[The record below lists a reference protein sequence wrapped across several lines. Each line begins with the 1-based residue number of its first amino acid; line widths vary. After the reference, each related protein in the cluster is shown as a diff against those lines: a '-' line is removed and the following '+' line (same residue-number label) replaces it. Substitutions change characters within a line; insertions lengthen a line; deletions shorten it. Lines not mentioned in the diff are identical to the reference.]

1 MNNFLNGPKR
11 FQDNPNKVYILRKN
25 GTEFFGF
32 DQDGEPVV
40 ISAEALFQVANIEGA
55 VSTQSIENIEPRV
68 TELDGKVSDHQVRIN
83 DLTGVTVVLSGRV
96 DAHDLLIASLASG
109 SPKGTYPTL
118 GDLAVAFPSGDPGI
132 YVVSGDGHWYYWS
145 GSAWTDGGA
154 YLVSEISDG
163 TKTYSKEE
171 AIRWVDG
178 EPLYAINLSEV

>member
-68 TELDGKVSDHQVRIN
+68 TELDGKVSDHQVRSPAPKVRTRIIP
-83 DLTGVTVVLSGRV
+83 TGTATSTPR
-96 DAHDLLIASLASG
+96 
-109 SPKGTYPTL
+109 
-118 GDLAVAFPSGDPGI
+118 
-132 YVVSGDGHWYYWS
+132 
-145 GSAWTDGGA
+145 
-154 YLVSEISDG
+154 
-163 TKTYSKEE
+163 
-171 AIRWVDG
+171 
-178 EPLYAINLSEV
+178 